1 MGRHHHHL
9 HWASLK
15 IAAMLYAGVSA
26 VALLPSA
33 AAADDALI
41 IARQMD
47 INSLDP
53 ARGFCDTCQ
62 IYFSNVYETLIG
74 LGKDNSTLTPRLA
87 TKWEANADQSQFTF
101 HLDPDAKFSDG
112 SPVEAKDVKWTFE
125 RLKNVKGGAAFMMD
139 GVNSVEAKDAH
150 TVVVTLAGPSS
161 EFLNIVSAPYTGIIN
176 SDVAAAN
183 GANAN
188 EDADKSDTAEA
199 WFLANSAG
207 SGPYVLANYKPD
219 DELRFK
225 ANPEYKHS
233 KVAISDIVIKHTK
246 DAVTQAQLLESGN
259 ADIAMQIDPDTAKTL
274 KTDNLNVETIPS
286 YNFLYVALAPGAK
299 GAPKLTKEIRQA
311 IGYAL
316 DYDGIIEFTVGG
328 QGTKVPTPIP
338 NGFPG
343 TAGLPE
349 PKQDVAKAKELLAKA
364 GVPDGFEIN
373 SEFPN
378 MNSYGVDLS
387 LLAQKIQQDL
397 AKVGIKVNLTPQE
410 FSVWRDHVRGD
421 GIPLTVSFYA
431 PDYYGS
437 AQYLQF
443 FGMMEGTPWFNR
455 AGGKNDPSI
464 LNPQTAELLKKA
476 LASGGD
482 DKEKAYHEL
491 AMGMIDDRIIIP
503 VVSPNL
509 VLASSKKVTGLRYSA
524 CCNLLMDE
532 LSRQ

>member
-1 MGRHHHHL
+1 MGRQQHL
-9 HWASLK
+9 RWASLK
-15 IAAMLYAGVSA
+15 VAAMLYAGVSA
-26 VALLPSA
+26 VTLLPGA
-33 AAADDALI
+33 AAAQDALV
-41 IARQMD
+41 IARQLD

-74 LGKDNSTLTPRLA
+74 LGKDNATLTPRLA
-87 TKWEANADQSQFTF
+87 TKWESNDDQSQFTF
-101 HLDPDAKFSDG
+101 HLDPEAKFSDG

-125 RLKNVKGGAAFMMD
+125 RLKNVKGGAAFLMD
-139 GVNSVEAKDAH
+139 GVNSVEAPDAH

-176 SDVAAAN
+176 SDVAAEN
-183 GANAN
+183 GATAAA
-188 EDADKSDTAEA
+188 DAETTDKAEA
-199 WFLANSAG
+199 WFLSNSAG
-207 SGPYVLANYKPD
+207 SGAYALANYKPD

-225 ANPEYKHS
+225 ANPEYKRT
-233 KVAISDIVIKHTK
+233 KVAIPDIVIKHTK

-286 YNFLYVALAPGAK
+286 YNFLYVAIAPGAK

-311 IGYAL
+311 IAYAL
-316 DYDGIIEFTVGG
+316 DYDGIIDFTVGG
-328 QGTKVPTPIP
+328 AGTKTPAPIP

-343 TAGLPE
+343 TTGLPE
-349 PKQDVAKAKELLAKA
+349 PTRDLDKAKELLAAA

-387 LLAQKIQQDL
+387 LLSQKVQQDL
-397 AKVGIKVNLTPQE
+397 AEVGIKVNLTPQE

-437 AQYLQF
+437 AQYVQF

-464 LNPQTAELLKKA
+464 LNPQTADLLKKA

-482 DKEKAYHEL
+482 DKEKAYHDL
-491 AMGMIDDRIIIP
+491 ALGMIDDKIIIP

-532 LSRQ
+532 LALQ